1 MDIIVIS
8 ILLAFSG
15 GVLFLH
21 YLPTYLR
28 KIESSRFV
36 YQLQEADW
44 FQKPVYAGLFIF
56 GVNAFLFSLVWLLVL
71 MPLFQQVWSVL
82 LLLSTTTLCSVW
94 FWMVSSR
101 AYRQPSGRWIF
112 SVIGSSFYLFCF
124 LLLLYIHTT
133 VAPVDLYLEVSFFY
147 LIGAFIALAAS
158 IIQFFVTSI
167 EPRQLEKEQT

>member
-1 MDIIVIS
+1 
-8 ILLAFSG
+8 
-15 GVLFLH
+15 
-21 YLPTYLR
+21 
-28 KIESSRFV
+28 
-36 YQLQEADW
+36 
-44 FQKPVYAGLFIF
+44 
-56 GVNAFLFSLVWLLVL
+56 

-94 FWMVSSR
+94 FWMVTSR
-101 AYRQPSGRWIF
+101 AYRQPSVRWIF

>member
-56 GVNAFLFSLVWLLVL
+56 GVNAFCL
-71 MPLFQQVWSVL
+71 
-82 LLLSTTTLCSVW
+82 
-94 FWMVSSR
+94 
-101 AYRQPSGRWIF
+101 
-112 SVIGSSFYLFCF
+112 
-124 LLLLYIHTT
+124 
-133 VAPVDLYLEVSFFY
+133 VSF
-147 LIGAFIALAAS
+147 GCWC
-158 IIQFFVTSI
+158 
-167 EPRQLEKEQT
+167 